1 MQLAQ
6 PSRSREAPTRR
17 PQQPLL
23 SPLGPRH
30 DVGSFEVAAQ
40 CFGGK
45 AKVAGRSA
53 SSSLSVGRSSA
64 AREPS
69 VGGQA
74 LLLSVCVVF
83 LLFAGSASSQT
94 VTFRDLGVP
103 ASESLRHDPNAF
115 FIYGSNVKFVFP
127 KEAVGK
133 HNVVRIKNLRLSQ
146 ASSAEIEQMRA
157 QDLLARL
164 APSSSAQKALLDVSP
179 AGIEVVLIK
188 YRQLR
193 RMLTEPAPFP
203 FCCHGMPF
211 SPEKPF
217 VPTAE
222 CPYPNAMR
230 RIFWSRRPTY
240 QLQEPQQT
248 PSPEQH
254 DSILQYDGEEI
265 YVRPVALAGSAD
277 AEKEFTF
284 AVRDSDIYFLV
295 TANCGPLSDL
305 TFEGEISVSNAYGK
319 LPGYEYSG
327 FLCDLACVVAYAV
340 LSLVWGVCL
349 LRQKKNLIPFHYCLG
364 GVCLLG
370 LLESAA
376 ELASLYIWNFYEPSR
391 PLICLSIALCV
402 LKNISAYVLVLLGA
416 IGWSI
421 TRPSLD
427 RPTRGGGENGGGEG
441 RQEVHECSS
450 TPTSSSPSVAAG
462 SALASLQLSNAY
474 DNSGTFSLLRSL
486 IVLLPISVL
495 NVVVFYW
502 IFSAL
507 HDNIEGS
514 VEPALSILLDIRAA
528 QAASMHAC
536 APHIAIRW
544 MPCASAF
551 FPLLMM
557 PLLRYWL
564 RAIPERARVCCDG
577 ALCSCLPERNS
588 TRSSSSTDVSFV
600 FCLVDSFLPREF
612 WCSNSTL
619 QLSLAYFTEIG
630 DSEEVEM
637 PRQQQRAKR
646 GGTGAQVWGDELDF
660 HDHFSDEDF
669 EEDAGSRLRLES
681 NIPTF
686 ASIQVGGPGG
696 GVAGEGVGQQKGG
709 DRSLVPA
716 NGVGVACTAAQ
727 VASAACRDQRG
738 QGDTAIELGT
748 NRFVVGLPTPQE
760 AISTTEEGLQAQV
773 IGRPTFVPS
782 SEEGVE
788 AGELP
793 RTEPPFAPSKSEA

>member
-427 RPTRGGGENGGGEG
+427 RPTRYKI
-441 RQEVHECSS
+441 QLIVF
-450 TPTSSSPSVAAG
+450 TYI
-462 SALASLQLSNAY
+462 LFDSLRQLSNAY

-507 HDNIEGS
+507 HDNIELLTREKQYEKLLIYRRLFCVLFGGLFLATGIL
-514 VEPALSILLDIRAA
+514 VLQLYAAALVRRKAPLDVAA
-528 QAASMHAC
+528 H
-536 APHIAIRW
+536 
-544 MPCASAF
+544 
-551 FPLLMM
+551 
-557 PLLRYWL
+557 
-564 RAIPERARVCCDG
+564 
-577 ALCSCLPERNS
+577 
-588 TRSSSSTDVSFV
+588 
-600 FCLVDSFLPREF
+600 LPR
-612 WCSNSTL
+612 
-619 QLSLAYFTEIG
+619 
-630 DSEEVEM
+630 
-637 PRQQQRAKR
+637 
-646 GGTGAQVWGDELDF
+646 
-660 HDHFSDEDF
+660 
-669 EEDAGSRLRLES
+669 AGS
-681 NIPTF
+681 
-686 ASIQVGGPGG
+686 
-696 GVAGEGVGQQKGG
+696 
-709 DRSLVPA
+709 
-716 NGVGVACTAAQ
+716 
-727 VASAACRDQRG
+727 
-738 QGDTAIELGT
+738 IE
-748 NRFVVGLPTPQE
+748 
-760 AISTTEEGLQAQV
+760 
-773 IGRPTFVPS
+773 
-782 SEEGVE
+782 
-788 AGELP
+788 
-793 RTEPPFAPSKSEA
+793 